1 MGDRE
6 VRSYHHG
13 EREVSEW
20 YCYEHF
26 TTSSSCQ
33 RELDS
38 TGYEMESD
46 LVSVSTGGSM
56 SDYGSDL
63 EDVELELSR
72 VRTGPASL
80 LTRHTVDSPAQRTQY
95 KRYNSGINFKSRKT

>member
-13 EREVSEW
+13 EREVSGSL
-20 YCYEHF
+20 CEHF
-26 TTSSSCQ
+26 TSPSCYQ

-46 LVSVSTGGSM
+46 LVSVSSGGSM

-72 VRTGPASL
+72 VKTGPVPL
-80 LTRHTVDSPAQRTQY
+80 LTRHTIHTPAQRTKY
-95 KRYNSGINFKSRKT
+95 KR

>member
-6 VRSYHHG
+6 VRSYHQG
-13 EREVSEW
+13 EREVSGSF
-20 YCYEHF
+20 CEHF
-26 TTSSSCQ
+26 TFHITILYYQ

-46 LVSVSTGGSM
+46 LVSVSSGGSM

-72 VRTGPASL
+72 VKTGPVPL
-80 LTRHTVDSPAQRTQY
+80 LTRHTIHTSAQRTQY
-95 KRYNSGINFKSRKT
+95 KR

>member
-1 MGDRE
+1 M
-6 VRSYHHG
+6 
-13 EREVSEW
+13 
-20 YCYEHF
+20 CEHF
-26 TTSSSCQ
+26 TSLSFCQ

-46 LVSVSTGGSM
+46 LVSVSSGGSM

-72 VRTGPASL
+72 VKTGPAPL
-80 LTRHTVDSPAQRTQY
+80 LTRHTIDTPAQRTQY
-95 KRYNSGINFKSRKT
+95 KRSC

>member
-1 MGDRE
+1 MGERE
-6 VRSYHHG
+6 GTTHHHG
-13 EREVSEW
+13 EREVSGYG
-20 YCYEHF
+20 YCINISQF
-26 TTSSSCQ
+26 TWPTCQ

-46 LVSVSTGGSM
+46 LVSVSSGGSM

-72 VRTGPASL
+72 DKTGPTL
-80 LTRHTVDSPAQRTQY
+80 FLTRHTLETSAHRTQY
-95 KRYNSGINFKSRKT
+95 KR